1 VKVWAALVVVLLVG
15 RASAQPLKAVGQPL
29 PDPSMAAGTVT
40 VRVVAGEITK
50 PAEGVPVT
58 LAADGKPKVQKTDA
72 SGRAT
77 FENVLPKSR
86 VTVSFPSAAPEL
98 ARSTF
103 VMPDT
108 GGVRLFMS
116 SAKWKVATL
125 PSLRETSGIAR
136 RDRDIAAGTIA
147 VRLTYDNLDDPKPPS
162 GVAVTLVGYAA
173 DGKVSVKTA
182 PTDAKGVSSFT
193 GLDTS
198 ERTAYYASA
207 VLPRIGTVDRL
218 LAEPITLDAAGGA
231 RVVLSSYKRD
241 SKEPPIDL
249 GSVPKGKVSVKVVNP
264 IAEVGL
270 SIELFDAATG
280 KPIAT
285 APSRDPETVFDAK
298 TGVVYAQLSRKGI
311 DYRSRPVPLVAGG
324 GAHLELH
331 VMPRITPTF
340 DAIAVVEDD
349 RLDLQMRWQLRNNSW
364 LPFTGGI
371 EVPLPAGFKD
381 LELRDED
388 TFVKKSPK
396 GVRIDAPLPPGGK
409 ELIVAFSLPIV
420 NQRAK
425 VALDLPSGSLS
436 SSLKLKKDPG
446 VALADLPAG
455 VTASDAAGY
464 AVISGITLTPGK
476 SLAFTVTAPKPDP
489 KAMAIKK
496 TCRELAPNRESPL
509 IGKPM
514 LDFTAPQLDG
524 KPFKLS
530 SLKGKLIFVTFN
542 GSFSS
547 LRNDQK
553 TLPALATKLGAE
565 LVQVWSDANAADVR
579 KQTTDGH
586 VVLDPPVGDSVLGPI
601 TGRYDIVA
609 IPETYVIDRKGVIKF
624 HLINQRDWSLPSA
637 LACLKTGI

>member
-1 VKVWAALVVVLLVG
+1 
-15 RASAQPLKAVGQPL
+15 
-29 PDPSMAAGTVT
+29 MAAGTVT

-58 LAADGKPKVQKTDA
+58 LTAGGKPKVVKTDA

-77 FENVLPKSR
+77 FDNVLPKSR
-86 VTVSFPSAAPEL
+86 VTVSFPSTAPEL

-116 SAKWKVATL
+116 SAKWKVADPA
-125 PSLRETSGIAR
+125 PSARALSGRAR
-136 RDRDIAAGTIA
+136 RDPEVAAGSLS
-147 VRLTYDNLDDPKPPS
+147 VRLSYDNLDDPKPPA
-162 GVAVTLVGYAA
+162 GIVVTVVGYAA

-182 PTDAKGVSSFT
+182 TSDAKGVSSFT

-207 VLPRIGTVDRL
+207 LLPRNGAMDRL
-218 LAEPITLDAAGGA
+218 IAEPVTLDASSGA
-231 RVVLSSYKRD
+231 RVVLSSHKRD
-241 SKEPPIDL
+241 SKEPPIDFE
-249 GSVPKGKVSVKVVNP
+249 STPKAGKVSVKIVNP
-264 IAEVGL
+264 VTEVGL
-270 SIELFDAATG
+270 PIELFDVSG
-280 KPIAT
+280 KLIAT
-285 APSRDPETVFDAK
+285 APSAQDTTVVDAK
-298 TGVVYAQLSRKGI
+298 PTGVVYARIVRAGVE
-311 DYRSRPVPLVAGG
+311 YRSRPVPLVAAG
-324 GAHLELH
+324 GAALVIF
-331 VMPRITPTF
+331 VMPRITPMF
-340 DAIAVVEDD
+340 DAIAAVEDD

-371 EVPLPAGFKD
+371 EVPLPVGFQD

-388 TFVKKSPK
+388 TFAKKSPK
-396 GVRIDAPLPPGGK
+396 GFRIDAPLPPGGQ
-409 ELIVAFSLPIV
+409 EVIVAFSLPIV

-425 VALDLPSGSLS
+425 VSLELPNGSLS
-436 SSLKLKKDPG
+436 SSLKLEKDPG

-464 AVISGITLTPGK
+464 ALMSGITLTPGK

-496 TCRELAPNRESPL
+496 TCRDLAPNRESPL

-514 LDFTAPQLDG
+514 IEFTAPQLDG
-524 KPFKLS
+524 KPFKLA
-530 SLKGKLIFVTFN
+530 SLKGKLVFVTFN
-542 GSFSS
+542 ASFSS

-553 TLPALATKLGAE
+553 TLPALAKQLGAE
-565 LVQVWSDANAADVR
+565 LVQVWSDKDPADV
-579 KQTTDGH
+579 KTTDGH
-586 VVLDPPVGDSVLGPI
+586 VVLDRPAGDAVLGPI
-601 TGRYDIVA
+601 TGSYGITA

-624 HLINQRDWSLPSA
+624 HLINQRDWSVPSA